1 MVGMNVGYRRIK
13 EFEDAI
19 EAGELMVLADVPPER
34 VEEIEARLKK
44 HLPQVEIEGCRTEG
58 SGVPL
63 IGMVA

>member
-1 MVGMNVGYRRIK
+1 
-13 EFEDAI
+13 
-19 EAGELMVLADVPPER
+19 VLADVPPER
-34 VEEIEARLKK
+34 VEEIEARVKK